1 VLSRRTDS
9 GIILWTGANENC
21 LPLYKHLQAFLTSHQ
36 ASLLPSGSILSNSQK
51 GNLGEFI
58 AFRIGH
64 ENDFSDPAHRI
75 VTNNAH
81 DPLNT
86 ISISGLD
93 LAYVYFH
100 PTEPASDLLYIQ
112 EVKTTSDA
120 SLAYGDR
127 LVTDYRKLYNGDG
140 RTVLAN
146 RVSAIKSRLEFE
158 HRIPD
163 HLLAR
168 LDDIVG
174 TSPQNTVQVYLVPTL
189 VHEKAGA
196 NPVAKLIGVRAEIAG
211 LGWSQSQITAW
222 SIALVDLDEGLAK
235 LATGSVS

>member
-1 VLSRRTDS
+1 MITVKTES
-9 GIILWTGANENC
+9 GIILWSGADPTC
-21 LPLYKHLQAFLTSHQ
+21 LGLYRHLQAFLISHQ
-36 ASLLPSGSILSNSQK
+36 ATLLPTGSVLTNSQK

-64 ENDFSDPAHRI
+64 ENVFYDPTLRI

-93 LAYVYFH
+93 LAYVFFH
-100 PTEPASDLLYIQ
+100 PTDPAGDLLYIQ
-112 EVKTTSDA
+112 EVKTTGDS
-120 SLAYGDR
+120 SLAYGDA
-127 LVTDYRKLYNGDG
+127 LVTDYEKLYDGDG
-140 RTVLAN
+140 RTVLVN
-146 RVSAIKSRLEFE
+146 RVAAIKNRLEFE

-174 TSPQNTVQVYLVPTL
+174 TSPQNTLQVHLIPTL
-189 VHEKAGA
+189 VHESTGSK
-196 NPVAKLIGVRAEIAG
+196 PVAKLIGVRTEISG

-222 SIALVDLDEGLAK
+222 SIALADLDAGLTK
-235 LATGSVS
+235 LATGAF